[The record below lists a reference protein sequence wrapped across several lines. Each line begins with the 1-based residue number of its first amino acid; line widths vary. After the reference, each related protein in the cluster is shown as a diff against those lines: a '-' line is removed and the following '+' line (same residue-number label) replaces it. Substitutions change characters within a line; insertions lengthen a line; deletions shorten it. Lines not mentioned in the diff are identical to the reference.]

1 MVPSELVQVPRV
13 LHACFH
19 AVLSPA
25 TSGRHHTPPSATA
38 SQPGGRRARGGFE
51 PLLWR
56 HGTPGPRAHAS
67 PPGESAGC
75 PGPARLLLPP
85 SRSGRLPPS
94 PAPIIVWGRWLLRIV
109 ASIRWLTVSF
119 RPPGR
124 GAPWRR
130 TAKEQKENSCFS
142 RVWGHVGRQLHQSQ
156 KLPGGLPW
164 GTFPAR
170 GPDVLLRPCATWP
183 GSSRRVTDVL
193 APLSSSSGLRSQGT
207 RFVRA
212 VGCP

>member
-56 HGTPGPRAHAS
+56 HGAPGPRAHAS

-94 PAPIIVWGRWLLRIV
+94 SCGALASPHRRQHSVAHCLFPAPW
-109 ASIRWLTVSF
+109 
-119 RPPGR
+119 
-124 GAPWRR
+124 
-130 TAKEQKENSCFS
+130 S
-142 RVWGHVGRQLHQSQ
+142 RCPVEEDSQRAEGKLVLSQGLGTCGRQLHQSQ

-183 GSSRRVTDVL
+183 RSSRRVTDVL